1 MKKRNNS
8 ITIVNLFIIKAI
20 YLYLGNII
28 LLGFRFVL
36 SSSQPLTQIFSLRK
50 FVVFIYRTI
59 CWIQYADT
67 K

>member
-8 ITIVNLFIIKAI
+8 ITIVKLFIIKAI

-36 SSSQPLTQIFSLRK
+36 SSYQPL
-50 FVVFIYRTI
+50 FVIFIYRTI

-67 K
+67 KWFTKSYI